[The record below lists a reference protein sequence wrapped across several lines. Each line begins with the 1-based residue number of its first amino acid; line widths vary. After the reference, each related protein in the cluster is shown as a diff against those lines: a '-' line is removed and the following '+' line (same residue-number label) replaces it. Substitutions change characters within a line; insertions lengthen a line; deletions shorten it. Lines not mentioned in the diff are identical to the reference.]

1 MNSNTIIAAAVALFV
16 GLWSGM
22 VLSRAALGVDGPPLA
37 FAAGE
42 ANAPRSANAPR
53 AGGRLGDGM
62 AFLRLRLD
70 TDGVNPKACLEFS
83 QPVSR
88 DANLADYIRL
98 EPSAPF
104 TVEAADTLACIA
116 GLPFAPDREVTILEG
131 FPAQDGAVADREER
145 FALSFGDRPA
155 YVGFAGDG
163 MILPRNEADGIGF
176 ETVNVSRLAVEIW
189 RVNDRILSQTGLQG
203 GETSQEGSWLYYD
216 VESAG
221 QGAGVEVYEGEL
233 DIAGG
238 QNETV
243 TTVFALGA
251 ALGAIEPGAY
261 IVKLRDVSPGAP
273 RPEDGDAAP
282 AAAYRWVLY
291 TDLALQSFRGAQGLD
306 VVVRSLETAR
316 PVGGVVLTLI
326 ADNNAEL
333 ARVRTNREG
342 YARFPTALL
351 EGEGAGRAKM
361 VMAYGREGDFAV
373 MDLDRPAIDLSERG
387 VDGRRPPG
395 DIDAYL
401 YTDRGVYRTG
411 ERVRLI
417 GLIRDGAGRAVPNR
431 RSTLL
436 IYRPNGAEFA
446 RRRLLE
452 AEMAGAVA
460 QTIDIARGAPRGV
473 WRAVL
478 EVDGQDAPAG
488 EITFSVEDFVPQRL
502 RVELTATDS
511 PLLAGQS
518 RSLAVDAQFLYG
530 APGAGLPV
538 EGEAR
543 LQVDPN
549 PFPTF
554 EGFRFGRADES
565 LTDQFI
571 PLTPTVTDA
580 AGRAA
585 LVFGLD
591 NAPDTSLPL
600 RARVTAAV
608 SDPGGRTVRQ
618 GLDVPVR
625 LSGLYLGV
633 RPRFE
638 NDVVRENAGAEFDVI
653 AVDPSG
659 ARTAARGVLWRLVEE
674 DWSYDWYLQDGE
686 WRWRRTGR
694 DIPVDGG
701 EFSVGA
707 GEPAV
712 IGHDRLRGGAY
723 RLTLTHEATGAE
735 TSYRFG
741 AGWGGAASDRDTP
754 DLVTVATPTDP
765 VRPGRN
771 ATIEIRPPYA
781 GEAQIVIAT
790 DRVLETRTERV
801 GPDGKTIAIRV
812 DQDWG
817 AGAYVLVTVMTPR
830 DPANLPQPRRAVG
843 VGYIAVDTGARRL
856 EVSLSQPIARTQSR
870 QALTVPVQVANI
882 PRGETVHLAIAAVD
896 QGILQITNFQ
906 SPDPADWY
914 FSRRALGVDLRDD
927 YGRLLNPNLG
937 APALARSGGDALGGE
952 GLTSV
957 PQRTVALFSDVV
969 EVGRDG
975 RANIPLTL
983 PDFNGE
989 LRLMAVAWSN
999 SAVGAYS
1006 QPITVRDPVVAEL
1019 SLPRFLAP
1027 GDEAMAALTLD
1038 NVDGPAGRYTVRLG
1052 ASGAA
1057 ALPSRPFAFDLRP
1070 GGQARVLA
1078 PLNAASLGFGD
1089 LTLRLEGPQGF
1100 TPIDR
1105 SYRIQTRSPW
1115 LPTAEAAIAEQRPG
1129 QSYTVPADALS
1140 AFLPGDAQATISFS
1154 NLRGLDPGPL
1164 LDSLW
1169 RYPYGCTEQMAS
1181 VGLPML
1187 YLEQIAAEVGRTER
1201 SGVRRRVQ
1209 EAVTAILDRQSQD
1222 GAFGLWR
1229 ANDASASPW
1238 LGAYATDML
1247 IRARAQGYA
1256 VPQAA
1261 VDTAMNAMR
1270 IIARPDST
1278 ASVGYD
1284 FRVYIWPGTTDSE
1297 ERLRSRSAAYALY
1310 VMAKA
1315 GAGDI
1320 ADLRYFH
1327 DARLNGE
1334 PSPLARAQIGAA
1346 LAQFGD
1352 RARARNAFRMAE
1364 QALGYRNIGDWY
1376 QTPVRDLAGVLA
1388 LAVEAG
1394 QDELVDRLT
1403 ARLERQAPD
1412 PSRMTTQEQAFVLL
1426 AVHALQARGEVNVS
1440 LDGQAGAG
1448 RRLTATAA
1456 QIAQGLTFRNDGQAP
1471 VWRTVLRSGAPRAAP
1486 ASANQGFAVVKDTFA
1501 FDGGP
1506 VDLQNLTQGDRL
1518 VIVVG
1523 GEPVAAR
1530 THPALLVD
1538 LLPAGF
1544 EIDTVLGPA
1553 DGLGALRW
1561 DGTRRSG
1568 PFAFA
1573 GELDSGLVAEARDD
1587 RFVAALDV
1595 TGRPFRFAYVVRAVT
1610 PGRFAMPGVVVEDMY
1625 APGVFGRSAVGRVR
1639 IAPRPG

>member
-1 MNSNTIIAAAVALFV
+1 MNRNVIIAAVVALFV

-22 VLSRAALGVDGPPLA
+22 ILSRSALGADAPPLA
-37 FAAGE
+37 FAAAGE
-42 ANAPRSANAPR
+42 EGPRGPNAPR
-53 AGGRLGDGM
+53 AGVRRGEGM

-98 EPSAPF
+98 EPEASF
-104 TVEAADTLACIA
+104 DVEAADALACIA
-116 GLPFAPDREVTILEG
+116 GLPYAPDREVTVLAG
-131 FPAQDGAVADREER
+131 FPAQDGAVTDREER
-145 FALSFGDRPA
+145 FTLAFGDRPA
-155 YVGFAGDG
+155 YVGFSGDG
-163 MILPRNEADGIGF
+163 MILPRNEADGIGL
-176 ETVNVSRLAVEIW
+176 ETVNVARLAIEVW
-189 RVNDRILSQTGLQG
+189 RVNDRILSQTGLEG
-203 GETSQEGSWLYYD
+203 GEASQEGSWLYYD

-221 QGAGVEVYEGEL
+221 QGSGVRVYEGEL
-233 DIAGG
+233 DIAES

-251 ALGAIEPGAY
+251 ALGAVDPGAY
-261 IVKLRDVSPGAP
+261 IVKVRDISPGAP
-273 RPEDGDAAP
+273 RPEDGDASP

-326 ADNNAEL
+326 GGDNAEL
-333 ARVRTNREG
+333 ARVRTSREG
-342 YARFPTALL
+342 FARFPAALL

-361 VMAYGREGDFAV
+361 VMAYGSEGDFAV

-395 DIDAYL
+395 DIDAFL

-411 ERVRLI
+411 ERVRLV
-417 GLIRDGAGRAVPNR
+417 GLIRDEAGRAVQNR
-431 RSTLL
+431 RSTLV
-436 IYRPNGAEFA
+436 IYRPNGAEFD
-446 RRRLLE
+446 RRRLRE
-452 AEMAGAVA
+452 AQRAGAVA
-460 QTIDIARGAPRGV
+460 QNIDIARGAQRGV

-478 EVDGQDAPAG
+478 EVDGQEAPAG
-488 EITFSVEDFVPQRL
+488 EIAFSVEDFVPQRL
-502 RVELTATDS
+502 RLALAGEES
-511 PLLAGQS
+511 PLLAGES

-530 APGAGLPV
+530 APGAGLSV

-543 LQVDPN
+543 LQVDPT
-549 PFPTF
+549 PFQ
-554 EGFRFGRADES
+554 GFDGYRFGRADE
-565 LTDQFI
+565 TFAEQFI
-571 PLTPTVTDA
+571 LLTPTVTDA

-585 LVFGLD
+585 LVLGLD
-591 NAPDTSLPL
+591 DAPDTSLPL
-600 RARVTAAV
+600 RARVTATV
-608 SDPGGRTVRQ
+608 SDPGGRPVRQ
-618 GLDVPVR
+618 GLAIPVR

-638 NDVVRENAGAEFDVI
+638 NDVVRENGAAAFDVI
-653 AVDPSG
+653 ALDPAG
-659 ARTAARGVLWRLVEE
+659 DRVAARNVLWRLVEE

-701 EFSVGA
+701 EIAVGA
-707 GEPAV
+707 DAPAV
-712 IGHDRLRGGAY
+712 VGRDRLRGGAY
-723 RLTLTHEATGAE
+723 RLTLTQEATGAE

-754 DLVTVATPTDP
+754 DLVTVAAPADP

-771 ATIEIRPPYA
+771 AVIEIRPPYA
-781 GEAQIVIAT
+781 GQAQIVVAT
-790 DRVLETRTERV
+790 DRVLETRTESV
-801 GPDGKTIAIRV
+801 GPEGRTIRLRV
-812 DQDWG
+812 DEDWG

-856 EVSLSQPIARTQSR
+856 EVSLDQPIARTQSR
-870 QALTVPVQVANI
+870 QVLTVPVRVANI
-882 PRGETVHLAIAAVD
+882 PRGETVHLALAAVD

-906 SPDPADWY
+906 SPDPAAWY

-937 APALARSGGDALGGE
+937 APALARSGGDSLGGE
-952 GLTSV
+952 GLTTV

-975 RANIPLTL
+975 RVDIPLTL

-999 SAVGAYS
+999 SAVGGYA
-1006 QPITVRDPVVAEL
+1006 QPVTVRDPVVAEL

-1027 GDEAMAALTLD
+1027 GDEALAALTLD
-1038 NVDGPAGRYTVRLG
+1038 NVDGPAGRYTVRLA

-1057 ALPSRPFAFDLRP
+1057 ALPSRPFVFDLRP

-1078 PLNAASLGFGD
+1078 PLNAENLGFGD
-1089 LTLRLEGPQGF
+1089 LALRLEGPQGF
-1100 TPIDR
+1100 APIDR
-1105 SYRIQTRSPW
+1105 VYRIQTRSPW
-1115 LPTAEAAIAEQRPG
+1115 LPVAEAVVTQQRPTRA
-1129 QSYTVPADALS
+1129 YTVPADALN
-1140 AFLPGDAQATISFS
+1140 AFLPGDSQAVISFS

-1181 VGLPML
+1181 VAMPML
-1187 YLEQIAAEVGRTER
+1187 YLEELAAEMGRAER
-1201 SGVRRRVQ
+1201 AGVRRRVQ
-1209 EAVTAILDRQSQD
+1209 EAVTSILDRQGQD

-1229 ANDASASPW
+1229 ANDNYASPW
-1238 LGAYATDML
+1238 LGAYAADML

-1261 VDTAMNAMR
+1261 LDKAMNAMR
-1270 IIARPDST
+1270 IIARPDSI

-1284 FRVYIWPGTTDSE
+1284 FGVHIWPGTTDSE
-1297 ERLRSRSAAYALY
+1297 DLLRSRAAAYALY

-1315 GAGDI
+1315 GAGDV

-1327 DARLNGE
+1327 DVRLAGE

-1376 QTPVRDLAGVLA
+1376 QTPVRDLAGVTA

-1394 QDELVDRLT
+1394 QDELVGRLT

-1412 PSRMTTQEQAFVLL
+1412 PGRMTTQEQAFMLL
-1426 AVHALQARGEVNVS
+1426 AVNALQAQGEVNVS
-1440 LDGQAGAG
+1440 LNGQAGAG
-1448 RRLTATAA
+1448 RRLTASAPR
-1456 QIAQGLTFRNDGQAP
+1456 IAEGLTFRNDGQAP
-1471 VWRTVLRSGAPRAAP
+1471 VWRTVLLSGAPRAAP
-1486 ASANQGFAVVKDTFA
+1486 AASNQGFAVFKHVYA

-1506 VDLQNLTQGDRL
+1506 ADLQNLTQGDRL

-1523 GEPVAAR
+1523 GEPIAAR
-1530 THPALLVD
+1530 THPTLLVD

-1544 EIDTVLGPA
+1544 EIDTVLGPS
-1553 DGLGALRW
+1553 DGLGRLGW
-1561 DGTRRSG
+1561 DGVRRSG

-1573 GELDSGLVAEARDD
+1573 GELESGATAEARDD

-1595 TGRPFRFAYVVRAVT
+1595 AGRPFRFAYVVRAVT
-1610 PGRFAMPGVVVEDMY
+1610 PGRFTMPGVVVEDMY
-1625 APGVFGRSAVGRVR
+1625 SPGVFGRSALGRVR